1 MTDTTTQTQQP
12 ANTQETPLAPILFD
26 KGYGALNAAYT
37 QAIVQLVENLPKYS
51 FERVFV
57 TVKMGAVGSIYDIA
71 KVMGAANSGNF
82 YNVGKEVSSAI
93 GGILFGTVGGTAGAL
108 LGGWGAPIGA
118 ALGATA
124 GSDFGTYLWEG
135 LLAPAIGV
143 GPDGYPVPSGFS
155 VEFKQLY
162 GTDGTAVGLSIITKA
177 DSGLLS
183 ETRLD
188 NGGLAVSQKTY
199 TTSGAYTV
207 LIDESSPAFSATTG
221 TIGSVF
227 SVDGQGNITAIHS
240 ENGYVTTDRYNTNG
254 SVTSSSTGPN
264 GTLTLETGPGQILLN
279 AEAVITDPDTGL
291 PATVDLTDSSSSAA
305 PDAGISTLLNAIN
318 QYGGTL
324 IDALSI
330 IKAIQS
336 GDPLPIAVSGL
347 RLANDISNLADLP
360 NYNLSGAASVGSSI
374 LSILSLEQ
382 ALQRGDTLA
391 AVTAGAQAISFG
403 AQAYANFATGLDG
416 GKAIQ
421 AAFGAD
427 SAISQLNQA
436 LPYLNLVNSIAH
448 GDAIGVAV
456 AVTDMVLMD
465 AAVYSVPYIGW
476 AYAAYSIISSLFGD
490 EDPPPEPWGSAAAG
504 WSGFGVVANA
514 AGEHG
519 GYEAAQGTMNQFI
532 AQLNSLAAYE
542 QSVNPG
548 SAIGVIANRLP
559 SLTYRN
565 YTGFQLTDID
575 PITGVQRNPEI
586 KYDLTGRPYNAP
598 AGSEQASQ
606 SLSERFIRVALARG
620 AVAPMWEV
628 QTAAIQTQYGDPQAG
643 LTEEERAGRN
653 GLLAPSPQP
662 SPAGGGGSQVFR
674 AVALDLNGDGVQT
687 TGANKTVAFDVDDS
701 GFMKNT
707 AWLSNNDGFLFLDRN
722 LNGSIDSGREL
733 FSNSIVDL
741 SARGLAG
748 MRWIDSNYDGRLT
761 NADPVWNELKVWQ
774 DADGDGVAD
783 AGETQALSA
792 LGITA
797 LDYAMG
803 RFEQNGQLKEMSS
816 PDLAADTAGTRTH
829 VVPEGI
835 VVETTSGHTSLL
847 VTRIDDRT
855 VIEANRD
862 GITSYEDIEA
872 IVSTADLMAND
883 MLGGFAG
890 SNLSVTGV
898 SNFRYGSGYLDANGF
913 VHFTPE
919 ANYAGSEAGFDYTV
933 LAGNDGEWRRA
944 A

>member
-1 MTDTTTQTQQP
+1 MSIERIVTPEELQQAQQQAQAIAASTSAVQAGQFVFFAAFDGTNNVRTDPAYSGDPQSTNVGQLAFQVDAASNLNLNLASGYYPGPGTPDTLTGSTFLPSQVTQQTINTANQAYNDFADQAAKWLDANPGGSVTTAMAGFSRGGP
-12 ANTQETPLAPILFD
+12 AAVVFAQLLNENGLIDPRSGNVLIPPGQVGVSAMLLFD
-26 KGYGALNAAYT
+26 SVSTGFIGDLGIPPNVNSDNIVAVQALDEYRVMFKVDDYSADPRVRTIGFLGNHGDIGGFYDQGLGAFALQGATSFFRNAG
-37 QAIVQLVENLPKYS
+37 L
-51 FERVFV
+51 
-57 TVKMGAVGSIYDIA
+57 
-71 KVMGAANSGNF
+71 
-82 YNVGKEVSSAI
+82 AI
-93 GGILFGTVGGTAGAL
+93 GDVPPERQFNADQPVNIHTEGMDSYGNKIWEEYGTRGNRL
-108 LGGWGAPIGA
+108 MRQ
-118 ALGATA
+118 
-124 GSDFGTYLWEG
+124 
-135 LLAPAIGV
+135 IGV
-143 GPDGYPVPSGFS
+143 LPAVRTLEIGISHSSVTLNDAGQLTMTVDRDISGHRVK
-155 VEFKQLY
+155 VEFVEDEWGDL
-162 GTDGTAVGLSIITKA
+162 KA
-177 DSGLLS
+177 S
-183 ETRLD
+183 R
-188 NGGLAVSQKTY
+188 
-199 TTSGAYTV
+199 V
-207 LIDESSPAFSATTG
+207 LT
-221 TIGSVF
+221 
-227 SVDGQGNITAIHS
+227 VDGQAPASAESFANVLNTQGYSVWDFADGQAPSGGTDVGSLYTAF
-240 ENGYVTTDRYNTNG
+240 NPMQP
-254 SVTSSSTGPN
+254 TGAQ
-264 GTLTLETGPGQILLN
+264 TL
-279 AEAVITDPDTGL
+279 A
-291 PATVDLTDSSSSAA
+291 
-305 PDAGISTLLNAIN
+305 NAIN

-360 NYNLSGAASVGSSI
+360 NYNLSGAASIGSSI
-374 LSILSLEQ
+374 LSVLSLEQ

-448 GDAIGVAV
+448 GDEIGVAV

-465 AAVYSVPYIGW
+465 AAVYTVPYIGW
-476 AYAAYSIISSLFGD
+476 AYAVYSIVSSLFGD

-504 WSGFGVVANA
+504 WAGFSAVANA

-519 GYEAAQGTMNQFI
+519 GYEAAQGTLNQFI

-548 SAIGVIANRLP
+548 SAIGVVANRLP
-559 SLTYRN
+559 SITYRN
-565 YTGFQLTDID
+565 YSGFQLTDID

-598 AGSEQASQ
+598 PGSAQASQ

-653 GLLAPSPQP
+653 GKLAAPVTGDTQT
-662 SPAGGGGSQVFR
+662 FR

-687 TGANKTVAFDVDDS
+687 TGAARTVAFDVDDS

-707 AWLSNNDGFLFLDRN
+707 AWLNNNDGFLFLDRN

-748 MRWIDSNYDGRLT
+748 MRWVDSNYDG
-761 NADPVWNELKVWQ
+761 
-774 DADGDGVAD
+774 
-783 AGETQALSA
+783 
-792 LGITA
+792 
-797 LDYAMG
+797 
-803 RFEQNGQLKEMSS
+803 
-816 PDLAADTAGTRTH
+816 
-829 VVPEGI
+829 
-835 VVETTSGHTSLL
+835 
-847 VTRIDDRT
+847 
-855 VIEANRD
+855 
-862 GITSYEDIEA
+862 
-872 IVSTADLMAND
+872 
-883 MLGGFAG
+883 
-890 SNLSVTGV
+890 
-898 SNFRYGSGYLDANGF
+898 
-913 VHFTPE
+913 
-919 ANYAGSEAGFDYTV
+919 
-933 LAGNDGEWRRA
+933 
-944 A
+944 

>member
-1 MTDTTTQTQQP
+1 MAITDQQLVKEGAVFSLGAYGEP
-12 ANTQETPLAPILFD
+12 VTLPPGNWTIL
-26 KGYGALNAAYT
+26 KVGGQISTESGY
-37 QAIVQLVENLPKYS
+37 QAIVYVDETAK
-51 FERVFV
+51 RVFFANTGTNDWKDV
-57 TVKMGAVGSIYDIA
+57 ASWRDAVFGPQSQQFKDMLFESNKIKTRLGEGGDLAGYTIATTGHSWGEPMAQIQTYVFGWNGVGYDGPGAKLVIDDPRFAQILQDQNLT
-71 KVMGAANSGNF
+71 AAQGTNF
-82 YNVGKEVSSAI
+82 ISCN
-93 GGILFGTVGGTAGAL
+93 TAGLGL
-108 LGGWGAPIGA
+108 LGGGSIGSLGSDIGGTRQCTVTLESSTA
-118 ALGATA
+118 SGIFNLLSTVVATNPWTALAGFLVGKMATA
-124 GSDFGTYLWEG
+124 IGLHDMGGINTAIQDGRFDVALDPQTIPLSNFQPGT
-135 LLAPAIGV
+135 PQPFAI
-143 GPDGYPVPSGFS
+143 D
-155 VEFKQLY
+155 
-162 GTDGTAVGLSIITKA
+162 
-177 DSGLLS
+177 
-183 ETRLD
+183 
-188 NGGLAVSQKTY
+188 
-199 TTSGAYTV
+199 
-207 LIDESSPAFSATTG
+207 
-221 TIGSVF
+221 
-227 SVDGQGNITAIHS
+227 DGQGNVISTMTD
-240 ENGYVTTDRYNTNG
+240 GYGRVVTDESG
-254 SVTSSSTGPN
+254 SPIFSIMANAGNNVIATFRFNSNAAPVSDVPTGAQ
-264 GTLTLETGPGQILLN
+264 TLT
-279 AEAVITDPDTGL
+279 
-291 PATVDLTDSSSSAA
+291 
-305 PDAGISTLLNAIN
+305 NAIT

-374 LSILSLEQ
+374 LSILSLEN
-382 ALQRGDTLA
+382 ALQRGDTMA
-391 AVTAGAQAISFG
+391 VVTAGAQAISFG

-427 SAISQLNQA
+427 SAVSQLNQA

-448 GDAIGVAV
+448 GDEIGVAV

-465 AAVYSVPYIGW
+465 AAVYSVPYVGW
-476 AYAAYSIISSLFGD
+476 AYAVYSIVSSLFGD
-490 EDPPPEPWGSAAAG
+490 EDPPPEPWGSASAG

-519 GYEAAQGTMNQFI
+519 GYEAAQGTLNQFI

-548 SAIGVIANRLP
+548 SAIGVVANRLP
-559 SLTYRN
+559 SITYRN

-575 PITGVQRNPEI
+575 PITGVQRSPEI

-606 SLSERFIRVALARG
+606 SLFERFIRVALARG

-653 GLLAPSPQP
+653 GQLAPSPQP

-674 AVALDLNGDGVQT
+674 PVALDLNGDGVQT
-687 TGANKTVAFDVDDS
+687 TGAARTVAFDVDDS

-707 AWLSNNDGFLFLDRN
+707 AWLNNHDGFLFLDRN

-748 MRWIDSNYDGRLT
+748 MRWVDSNYDGKLT
-761 NADPVWNELKVWQ
+761 AADPVWNELKIWR
-774 DADGDGVAD
+774 DADGDGQAE
-783 AGETQALSA
+783 AGEVKSLAA

-803 RFEQNGQLKEMSS
+803 RFEQNGQKRQIASTNLE
-816 PDLAADTAGTRTH
+816 ADTESLPVNVTND
-829 VVPEGI
+829 GI
-835 VVETTSGHTSLL
+835 IVQNSNGQLSLL
-847 VTRIDDRT
+847 VTHVDDKT
-855 VIEANRD
+855 AIEANR
-862 GITSYEDIEA
+862 EA
-872 IVSTADLMAND
+872 AND
-883 MLGGFAG
+883 ALC
-890 SNLSVTGV
+890 LC
-898 SNFRYGSGYLDANGF
+898 
-913 VHFTPE
+913 E
-919 ANYAGSEAGFDYTV
+919 
-933 LAGNDGEWRRA
+933 RRA